1 MSYTQVSY
9 QEALKYMEEDDMNV
23 LAIRNFTS
31 EDSGA
36 PYPYYEIDGG
46 ADSLLDLE
54 LEECDNFNEL
64 EFYKYNHLE
73 YIKEINKIYQQSR
86 INNRKVINEL
96 QDHLRDFY
104 EEREYQY
111 PMGFDTTTIR
121 NLKQNEYYNF
131 IIEDMS
137 DIYLGLPN
145 WIYSM
150 SEMRKDFKKNKKIVF
165 VDY

>member
-1 MSYTQVSY
+1 MSYTKISY

-23 LAIRNFTS
+23 LSIHNFTS
-31 EDSGA
+31 ED
-36 PYPYYEIDGG
+36 YEIDGG
-46 ADSLLDLE
+46 PDSLLDLE

-64 EFYKYNHLE
+64 EYYKYNHLE
-73 YIKEINKIYQQSR
+73 YVKEINKIYQQSR
-86 INNRKVINEL
+86 NNNRKVINEL

-104 EEREYQY
+104 DEREDHY

-121 NLKQNEYYNF
+121 DLKQNEYYNF

-150 SEMRKDFKKNKKIVF
+150 RMRNE
-165 VDY
+165 